1 MDGRILTALRVGN
14 FKAFADTQ
22 TIPLKPITL
31 IFGPNSAG
39 KSSFIH
45 SLALA
50 HEAQFGREKRNL
62 GRLDIHH
69 TDIGGSSIDLGGFRQ
84 YVHRGQANRRVEWG
98 AEIGVPQ
105 LSGRLAELL
114 APVQRVTLQLSI
126 GVALDNEEQPIP
138 GAEPVVMAFEL
149 NGDGQELLRMSR
161 RRDNVLRLDRLNQGH
176 PVFRQVLRAI
186 VVASTTTEEVSAED
200 FAGLDAAVGD
210 LVPQLYSQIERFF
223 PAGIE
228 RPRVESEELSAAT
241 LFPVSRGNRRE
252 DLASAVRF
260 YLPRALDDLLK
271 GLSNVLQGDLR
282 RLSYLGPLRS
292 FPPRHLAFSEHEDTN
307 WYAGGGYAWDV
318 VRRNDEV
325 RETINRWLGDKTKLS
340 TPYELRVRNLLTIDA
355 LDKDYTAFVEKVEK
369 RFTEEQYNWDLFGE
383 LYGAMA
389 DLKRRERVLADMHDL
404 VLVDRRTD
412 TQVTHRDVGI
422 GISQVLPVLV
432 TAYASKNRII
442 AMEQPEIHLHPG
454 LQAELG
460 DVFVEAAVGARR
472 NTFILETH
480 SEHLILR
487 LLRRIRETASGE
499 LPDGATPLKP
509 DDVAVIYVQAEQTG
523 ARVIPI
529 SVTGEGDF
537 ARLWPD
543 GFFAERAKELF

>member
-1 MDGRILTALRVGN
+1 MEGRILTALKVGN

-31 IFGPNSAG
+31 IFGANSAG

-62 GRLDIHH
+62 GRLDVHH
-69 TDIGGSSIDLGGFRQ
+69 TDLGGSSVDLGGFRQ

-98 AEIGVPQ
+98 AEIDVAH

-114 APVQRVTLQLSI
+114 APVRRVSVQLSI
-126 GVALDNEEQPIP
+126 GVALDNEERPIL

-161 RRDNVLRLDRLNQGH
+161 RRDNVLRLDRLNHAH

-186 VVASTTTEEVSAED
+186 VVASTTTEEVSAQD
-200 FAGLDAAVGD
+200 FAGIDTAVAD
-210 LVPQLYSQIERFF
+210 LVPQLHSQIAQFF
-223 PAGIE
+223 PSGIE
-228 RPRVESEELSAAT
+228 RPRAEPEEAAAAT

-318 VRRNDEV
+318 VRRNEEV

-355 LDKDYTAFVEKVEK
+355 LDKDYTALVEKLEK

-383 LYGAMA
+383 LYGALGE
-389 DLKRRERVLADMHDL
+389 LKTRERLLADMHDL

-442 AMEQPEIHLHPG
+442 AMEQPEIHLHPA

-460 DVFVEAAVGARR
+460 DVFIDAAAGDRR

-499 LPDGATPLKP
+499 LPAGVSPLKP
-509 DDVAVIYVQAEQTG
+509 EDVAVIYVQAEQTG
-523 ARVIPI
+523 AKVVVIP
-529 SVTGEGDF
+529 VTTEGDF
-537 ARLWPD
+537 ARLWPE

>member
-1 MDGRILTALRVGN
+1 MNGRSLTALKVGN

-62 GRLDIHH
+62 GRLDVHH
-69 TDIGGSSIDLGGFRQ
+69 TDIGGSSVDLGGFRQ
-84 YVHRGQANRRVEWG
+84 YVHRGEANRRVEWG
-98 AEIGVPQ
+98 AEIDVAL

-114 APVQRVTLQLSI
+114 VPVRRVSVQLSI
-126 GVALDNEEQPIP
+126 GVELDNEERPIP
-138 GAEPVVMAFEL
+138 GAEPVVMAFDL
-149 NGDGQELLRMSR
+149 SADGQDLLRMSR
-161 RRDNVLRLDRLNQGH
+161 RRDNMLRLDRLNHEH

-186 VVASTTTEEVSAED
+186 VVASTTTDEVSLED
-200 FAGLDAAVGD
+200 FAGIDSAVAD
-210 LVPQLYSQIERFF
+210 LVPHLYSQIEQFF
-223 PAGIE
+223 PSGIE
-228 RPRVESEELSAAT
+228 QPRAESEDAGAAI

-260 YLPRALDDLLK
+260 YLPRTLDDLLK
-271 GLSNVLQGDLR
+271 GLSNVLQRDLR

-292 FPPRHLAFSEHEDTN
+292 FPPRHLAFSEHEDAN

-318 VRRNDEV
+318 VRRNQQV
-325 RETINRWLGDKTKLS
+325 RETVNQWLGDKALLS
-340 TPYELRVRNLLTIDA
+340 TPYELRVRHLMTIDS
-355 LDKDYTAFVEKVEK
+355 LDKDYTAAVEKLEQRYVEGGV
-369 RFTEEQYNWDLFGE
+369 EDLFGE
-383 LYGAMA
+383 VYGALNQ
-389 DLKRRERVLADMHDL
+389 LKARELELTDAHDL
-404 VLVDRRTD
+404 VLVDQRTG
-412 TQVTHRDVGI
+412 TPVSHRDVGI

-432 TAYASKNRII
+432 MAYASNDKILAI
-442 AMEQPEIHLHPG
+442 EQPEIHLHPA

-460 DVFVEAAVGARR
+460 DVFIATALGPRQ

-487 LLRRIRETASGE
+487 LLRRIRERKLRTGDLAVLFVE
-499 LPDGATPLKP
+499 PLPERGS
-509 DDVAVIYVQAEQTG
+509 
-523 ARVIPI
+523 RVIELR
-529 SVTGEGDF
+529 VDEDGDF
-537 ARLWPD
+537 IDSWPG
-543 GFFAERAKELF
+543 GFFEESYREKFAGR